1 MLYVQAMYALHAASV
16 LLGATVT
23 LLGQR
28 TLLFAIPSLIAVA
41 LALLLRRRIREQWL
55 RAHCDWQLRT
65 FGWVLLLL
73 VGASLAFGSI
83 VLALTRVPVL
93 EIAFLLVAAWAG
105 IRGAR
110 GWMALREGRTIGP
123 SGLF

>member
-1 MLYVQAMYALHAASV
+1 MIHVHAMYALHAASI
-16 LLGATVT
+16 LAGAAATM
-23 LLGQR
+23 LGQR
-28 TLLFAIPSLIAVA
+28 TPLFAVPSLIAVA

-55 RAHCDWQLRT
+55 LAHCDWQLRT
-65 FGWVLLLL
+65 CGWVLLLL
-73 VGASLAFGSI
+73 VVASVAFGSI

-93 EIAFLLVAAWAG
+93 EISFLLVAAWAG
-105 IRGAR
+105 IRAAR